1 MSAAQ
6 KILVAD
12 DSLTIRKLVENVLTQ
27 QGYEVITAETA
38 AACMAIACEKKP
50 DLILLDYVLP
60 DKQGTELCREL
71 INSPETWEIPVLMMS
86 SNGNAIRQLY
96 HDLNNVVDYLTKPFA
111 PSVLTAVVGHIL
123 AKGKSAQNGETSTS
137 TPVLQA
143 PTATTEPAVPQ
154 EFMDKVS
161 RLLDLIETRPA
172 TESSVHP
179 AADPAAE
186 NGAKTGQTAP
196 APARPKARRPRKPV
210 SPVPTPDALLRKI
223 RLSAQ
228 KHLRLRIRQIPDW
241 ETHLDQADA
250 EEFLLGR
257 LLAKEVL
264 SDLAADLMRATGMP
278 AEAAGA
284 LRCPVGLVALDVV
297 LRHLQGSRLTGELRI
312 ETANETVLAMLQLG
326 EVVLLTT
333 NNPRNY
339 CAGATCD
346 FQAVPHTI
354 IGEAVRA
361 QEEQSVPFFISL
373 QHAGHLPP
381 GTSLDELLIQ
391 QGTKSFVRAFKASD
405 ATISF
410 FPLSRLPA
418 MARAGKLAFPL
429 NQLLLACYRSVDDW
443 FTLERAFTEMDATF
457 VPTHEL
463 DEELP
468 QLRLEPEEVR
478 LLEALRTGRTMQ
490 ELADHLQLKPFEICR
505 LLFRFVKMGFVRNG
519 PRRDHDER
527 VDEELDTNVQAAA
540 ATVTA
545 KLVSA
550 PETAAVGVTETPTV
564 GAPPTATASVPETA
578 TASTPDTT
586 STKVAETP
594 STDIPAPI
602 EPAAPVG
609 PAIDSNLA
617 TLPPASKLLAEAL
630 DQNPPVDPASQPGE
644 ESLSSRAE
652 TTVANPDANSVPQ
665 LEPAAVPAGE
675 TAANPQ

>member
-12 DSLTIRKLVENVLTQ
+12 DSLTIRKLVESVLTQ

-38 AACMAIACEKKP
+38 AACLAIASEKKP

-71 INSPETWEIPVLMMS
+71 INSPDTWEIPVLMMS

-111 PSVLTAVVGHIL
+111 PSVLTAVIGHVL
-123 AKGKSAQNGETSTS
+123 SKNTAPQNGETSAT
-137 TPVLQA
+137 A
-143 PTATTEPAVPQ
+143 PTTPQAATPATAAEAGMPR

-161 RLLDLIETRPA
+161 RLIDLIETRP
-172 TESSVHP
+172 TVEPSPRP
-179 AADPAAE
+179 AADANTDKVKTDQPAA
-186 NGAKTGQTAP
+186 AP
-196 APARPKARRPRKPV
+196 AKHKARRPRKPL
-210 SPVPTPDALLRKI
+210 SPIPTSEALLRKI
-223 RLSAQ
+223 RLAAQ

-241 ETHLDQADA
+241 EASLDRPDA
-250 EEFLLGR
+250 EDFLLGR

-264 SDLAADLMRATGMP
+264 CDLATDLMRATGMP
-278 AEAAGA
+278 AEGTGA

-297 LRHLQGSRLTGELRI
+297 LRHLQNGRLTGELRI
-312 ETANETVLAMLQLG
+312 ETATETVQAMLQLG
-326 EVVLLTT
+326 EVVLLTS

-373 QHAGHLPP
+373 EHAGHLPA
-381 GTSLDELLIQ
+381 GTPLDELLIQ
-391 QGTKSFVRAFKASD
+391 QGTKSFVRAFKTND
-405 ATISF
+405 ATIAF

-418 MARAGKLAFPL
+418 MARSGKLTYPL

-463 DEELP
+463 ED
-468 QLRLEPEEVR
+468 QLAQLQLDPEEERLIAAVR
-478 LLEALRTGRTMQ
+478 PGRTMQ
-490 ELADHLQLKPFEICR
+490 ELAEQMDLKPFEICR
-505 LLFRFVKMGFVRNG
+505 LLFRFVELGFIRNG

-527 VDEELDTNVQAAA
+527 VDEEVVAIAPPN
-540 ATVTA
+540 ATTA
-545 KLVSA
+545 A
-550 PETAAVGVTETPTV
+550 PEPTPV
-564 GAPPTATASVPETA
+564 PQPVLPPVAEPATTASSSPEV
-578 TASTPDTT
+578 SVTT
-586 STKVAETP
+586 ISEPAETSSP
-594 STDIPAPI
+594 ATILTVIPAP
-602 EPAAPVG
+602 ADPVG
-609 PAIDSNLA
+609 TAETTADPTLA
-617 TLPPASKLLAEAL
+617 TLPPTSQPLAEAA
-630 DQNPPVDPASQPGE
+630 DQNPPVDPALKSE
-644 ESLSSRAE
+644 EGDLSNGAE
-652 TTVANPDANSVPQ
+652 SATSEPVIPNPVPKFDPAAAPVG
-665 LEPAAVPAGE
+665 EPA
-675 TAANPQ
+675 TNP